1 MRKGPTAASQGLAAA
16 GNLRSGEERGR
27 GLRDDRIEPQWIDAF
42 ESVLRLCKA
51 EGEPVC
57 LLAESQ
63 SRAINQ
69 DLAELAAHRL
79 GCRPIRVVVPTPP
92 QSGPAP
98 LRSTGASRALQAH
111 PAALAALK
119 SVPLVIDLTVEGLL
133 HAPELK
139 EILAAGTRVLMV
151 SNEHPDVLERLV
163 PRAEDEAPVRAA
175 LRRLRAA
182 KRMHVT
188 SAAGTDL
195 ICEIEG
201 APSAGVW
208 GWTDR
213 PGTVAHWPGGV
224 VVAFPPAGRV
234 NGTLVLAPGD
244 ANLTFKRYI
253 EAAVRLTLRD
263 DHVVAVE
270 GEGVDARLLREH
282 WAVWGDRS
290 AYAVSHVGW
299 GLNPR
304 ARPEALLFHDRRDIN
319 GTELRAVAGNFLF
332 STGANEFAGRF
343 TAGHFDLPMFG
354 CTITLDGVPVVQ
366 EGRPIA

>member
-1 MRKGPTAASQGLAAA
+1 VSAKGA
-16 GNLRSGEERGR
+16 GGV
-27 GLRDDRIEPQWIDAF
+27 RDDRIEPQWIDAF
-42 ESVLRLCKA
+42 ATVMALCKA
-51 EGEPVC
+51 APGETVC

-63 SRAINQ
+63 SRQINQ

-92 QSGPAP
+92 QSAPAP
-98 LRSTGASRALQAH
+98 LRSTGASRALQGH
-111 PAALAALK
+111 PSVLAALRA
-119 SVPLVIDLTVEGLL
+119 SSLVVDLTVEGLL

-139 EILAAGTRVLMV
+139 EILAAGARVLMV
-151 SNEHPDVLERLV
+151 SNEHPDILERLV
-163 PRAEDEAPVRAA
+163 PRAEDERPVRDAV
-175 LRRLRAA
+175 RRLRAA
-182 KRMHVT
+182 RRMQVT
-188 SAAGTDL
+188 SQAGTDL
-195 ICEIEG
+195 VVDLSG

-224 VVAFPPAGRV
+224 VVAFPAAGSV

-253 EAAVRLTLRD
+253 ETPVRLTLIE

-270 GEGVDARLLREH
+270 GDGLDARLLREH
-282 WAVWGDRS
+282 WSIWGDRS

-304 ARPEALLFHDRRDIN
+304 ARPEALVFHDRRDVN

-332 STGANEFAGRF
+332 STGANEFAGRY

-354 CTITLDGVPVVQ
+354 CTISLDGVPVVQ
-366 EGRPIA
+366 DGRLVA

>member
-1 MRKGPTAASQGLAAA
+1 V
-16 GNLRSGEERGR
+16 
-27 GLRDDRIEPQWIDAF
+27 RDDRIEPQWIDAF
-42 ESVLRLCKA
+42 AAVMALCKA
-51 EGEPVC
+51 APGETVC

-63 SRAINQ
+63 SRRINQ
-69 DLAELAAHRL
+69 GLAELAAQRL

-98 LRSTGASRALQAH
+98 LRSTGASRALQGH
-111 PAALAALK
+111 PSVLAALK
-119 SVPLVIDLTVEGLL
+119 ASSLVVDLTVEGLL

-139 EILAAGTRVLMV
+139 DILAAGARVLMV
-151 SNEHPDVLERLV
+151 SNEHPDILERLV
-163 PRAEDEAPVRAA
+163 PRAEDERPVRDA

-182 KRMHVT
+182 RRMQVT
-188 SAAGTDL
+188 SPAGTDL
-195 ICEIEG
+195 VVDLSG

-224 VVAFPPAGRV
+224 VVAFPAAGTI
-234 NGTLVLAPGD
+234 NGTVVLAPGD
-244 ANLTFKRYI
+244 ANLTFKRYV
-253 EAAVRLTLRD
+253 ETPVRLTLVD

-270 GEGVDARLLREH
+270 GDGLDARLLREH

-304 ARPEALLFHDRRDIN
+304 ARREALVFHDRRDIN

-332 STGANEFAGRF
+332 STGANEFAGRY
-343 TAGHFDLPMFG
+343 TAGHFDLPVFG
-354 CTITLDGVPVVQ
+354 CTISLDGVPVVQ
-366 EGRPIA
+366 DGRLVR